1 MKTKIIAL
9 CALLL
14 CCVLVLPVGAA
25 SPRLADEADLLSAQE
40 EQALLEQLD
49 AISEKHGIDVAVVTA
64 DTYDGYYSAN
74 SFADHYFLDRGYG
87 QGEGKDGVIMAV
99 FVDDREFA
107 VSTHGSAIDI
117 FEGDALERLLD
128 AVAGQLSQ
136 NRWADG
142 CRVYAALCDDTIA
155 AQKRNEWLI
164 HIGLSLV
171 AGFLIALITVS
182 VMKGK
187 LKSVR
192 SKASASDYTCEG
204 SMHLAV
210 QRDIFLFRTVSRRPR
225 PKNTNTGGSGVRS
238 SGGSSFGGGSRR
250 F

>member
-14 CCVLVLPVGAA
+14 CCVLVLPVCAA
-25 SPRLADEADLLSAQE
+25 SPRLVDEADLLSAQE
-40 EQALLEQLD
+40 ERTLLEQLD
-49 AISEKHGIDVAVVTA
+49 AISEKHGIDVIAVTV
-64 DTYDGYYSAN
+64 DSFDGYYSAN
-74 SFADHYFLDRGYG
+74 AFADAYFLSHGYG
-87 QGEGKDGVIMAV
+87 QGEERDGLIMAV
-99 FVDDREFA
+99 SVTDREFA
-107 VSTHGSAIDI
+107 VSTHGSAIDT

-128 AVAGQLSQ
+128 AVAEQFSQ
-136 NRWADG
+136 NRWAEG

-155 AQKRNEWLI
+155 AHKRNEWLI

-171 AGFLIALITVS
+171 IGFVIALITVS

-204 SMHLAV
+204 SMHLTV

-238 SGGSSFGGGSRR
+238 SGGSRFGGGSRR